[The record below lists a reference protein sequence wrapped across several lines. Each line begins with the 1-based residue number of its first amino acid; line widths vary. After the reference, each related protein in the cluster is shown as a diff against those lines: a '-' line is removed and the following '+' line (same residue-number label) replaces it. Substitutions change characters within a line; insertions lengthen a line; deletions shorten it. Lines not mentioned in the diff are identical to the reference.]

1 MEARISNGLLSINM
15 SKLVNIKMQITVD
28 DTVLTLVYLAFV
40 LRTEV
45 ERVISF
51 LFCRFLVNCK

>member
-1 MEARISNGLLSINM
+1 MAVRISNGLLSINM
-15 SKLVNIKMQITVD
+15 SKLVNIKITVD
-28 DTVLTLVYLAFV
+28 CTVLVNDAFV

-51 LFCRFLVNCK
+51 LFCRF